1 MTTISTRLLVALAV
15 VGPLALAGCANPG
28 GATGSTGGGTGARPD
43 TGEPFAAGKTVPTD
57 ARQIKQT
64 TNGRLLHRAQRAG
77 SVWVEDVTTGKVIY
91 SGMVRA
97 DSNVVVDAK
106 ADAVAINDQ
115 QVRHAPKLDPE
126 HRYRLYFKGL

>member
-1 MTTISTRLLVALAV
+1 MTTTRPFL
-15 VGPLALAGCANPG
+15 LALIIAGTFALVGCENPG
-28 GATGSTGGGTGARPD
+28 GATRGGGTAARPD

-57 ARQIKQT
+57 ARQIDQT
-64 TNGRLLHRAQRAG
+64 TNGRLIHRAQRAG

-115 QVRHAPKLDPE
+115 QVRHAPKLDSE
-126 HRYRLYFKGL
+126 HKYRLYFKGL